1 MGRAGQ
7 GRVLGLEGEWSRL
20 LASSEESLR
29 VRVTEV
35 RIRMAAYMPMPG
47 KHRKVCVG

>member
-7 GRVLGLEGEWSRL
+7 DRELGVEGEWSRL

-29 VRVTEV
+29 IRVTEV
-35 RIRMAAYMPMPG
+35 RIRMAA
-47 KHRKVCVG
+47 